1 LTKISFLLAFFFA
14 VDKALAIFRVVV
26 ILRMFGLSTLLDLD
40 VFNVANN
47 VPDLLF
53 ALISGGALAMAFIPV
68 LTEVLSKTGKKS
80 AWELF
85 SRVANFAFLVTVA
98 IAIVVAIFAK
108 PLVSLVIAPGFT
120 PERQLVVVQL
130 MRLNLIATIIFSI
143 SGLVIA
149 GLQSNQHFLLP
160 ALAPIFYNIGQIIGV
175 TILAPAKGLTIGGF
189 TLPALGLGVNGMV
202 YGVILGAVL
211 HLGIQIP
218 GLIANGFHWSPS
230 FGLKDPEVKKVLR
243 LLGPRVLTMFF
254 IQLTFIVRDNLA
266 SRLTLGGI
274 SALTYGWMI
283 QQVPETLIGT
293 AIGTAMLPTIST
305 LIAEGKKE
313 VFLET
318 IHRALRVLIALTI
331 PISVI
336 LSLSLSPFLNL
347 AFNLGEAGTR
357 VLLAVTQGFLIGLM
371 GHSLLEVASRSFY
384 AQQNARVP
392 LYAAALN
399 AALYTMFGIVLMKPM
414 GAMGIS
420 VGDSLAFTIEAL
432 LLLWIL
438 NYRMRSSP
446 VDGKSFWAR
455 SRTTFDSASLANKT
469 LLRTAVGSVVIAG
482 VLIPFQLFIG
492 KNLGH
497 FMNGTSSMLLG
508 VAVIIPFIWVEI
520 RQLFQL

>member
-1 LTKISFLLAFFFA
+1 
-14 VDKALAIFRVVV
+14 
-26 ILRMFGLSTLLDLD
+26 
-40 VFNVANN
+40 
-47 VPDLLF
+47 
-53 ALISGGALAMAFIPV
+53 
-68 LTEVLSKTGKKS
+68 
-80 AWELF
+80 
-85 SRVANFAFLVTVA
+85 
-98 IAIVVAIFAK
+98 
-108 PLVSLVIAPGFT
+108 
-120 PERQLVVVQL
+120 
-130 MRLNLIATIIFSI
+130 
-143 SGLVIA
+143 
-149 GLQSNQHFLLP
+149 
-160 ALAPIFYNIGQIIGV
+160 
-175 TILAPAKGLTIGGF
+175 
-189 TLPALGLGVNGMV
+189 
-202 YGVILGAVL
+202 
-211 HLGIQIP
+211 
-218 GLIANGFHWSPS
+218 
-230 FGLKDPEVKKVLR
+230 
-243 LLGPRVLTMFF
+243 MFF

-266 SRLTLGGI
+266 SRLTLGDI

-347 AFNLGEAGTR
+347 AFNLGDAGTR

-392 LYAAALN
+392 LYTAALN
-399 AALYTMFGIVLMKPM
+399 AALYTVFGIVLMKPM

-432 LLLWIL
+432 LLLGIL

-455 SRTTFDSASLANKT
+455 LRTTFDSASLANKT
-469 LLRTAVGSVVIAG
+469 FLRTAVGSVVIAG

-497 FMNGTSSMLLG
+497 FMTGTSSMLLG

>member
-1 LTKISFLLAFFFA
+1 
-14 VDKALAIFRVVV
+14 
-26 ILRMFGLSTLLDLD
+26 MFGLSTLLDLD
-40 VFNVANN
+40 AFNVANN
-47 VPDLLF
+47 MPDLLF

-68 LTEVLSKTGKKS
+68 LTEVLSRSGKKT
-80 AWELF
+80 AWILF
-85 SRVANFAFLVTVA
+85 SRVANFAFLVTAA
-98 IAIVVAIFAK
+98 IAVIVAIFAK

-120 PERQLVVVQL
+120 PERQQVVVQL
-130 MRLNLIATIIFSI
+130 MRLNLVATIIFSI

-160 ALAPIFYNIGQIIGV
+160 ALAPIFYNIGQIVGV
-175 TILAPAKGLTIGGF
+175 TILAPAKGLTIGGI

-202 YGVILGAVL
+202 LGVILGAVL

-218 GLIANGFHWSPS
+218 GLIANGFRWSPS
-230 FGLKDPEVKKVLR
+230 LALKDPEVKKVLR

-266 SRLTLGGI
+266 SHLSLGDI

-293 AIGTAMLPTIST
+293 AIGTALLPTIST
-305 LIAEGKKE
+305 LIAEGKKDI
-313 VFLET
+313 FLQT

-357 VLLAVTQGFLIGLM
+357 LLLAVTQGFLIGLM

-384 AQQNARVP
+384 AQQNARIP
-392 LYAAALN
+392 LYAAVLN
-399 AALYTMFGIVLMKPM
+399 AALYTVFGMVLMKPL

-432 LLLWIL
+432 LLLGVL
-438 NYRMRSSP
+438 NYRMQRSSM
-446 VDGKSFWAR
+446 DGNSFWAR
-455 SRTTFDSASLANKT
+455 VKTTFSTLNLANKT
-469 LLRTAVGSVVIAG
+469 VLRTLAGSLVIAG
-482 VLIPFQLFIG
+482 ILIPFQLFVG

-497 FMNGTSSMLLG
+497 FLNGTSSMLLG
-508 VAVIIPFIWVEI
+508 VLIIVPFIWVEI